1 MDTQYTIKYDG
12 WESAFEEFGDDF
24 VFFKGIVYHN
34 DQPDKAFPVILPY
47 KTVQKRA
54 VEMFPGVTD
63 IIHQAKKHIKT
74 WGPHESVLVRE
85 MEELGIDLEAVVLKI
100 IATDINLD
108 REYQRISSLNS
119 NPDKMSD
126 ILKELGKE
134 VSSIKSDTILYN
146 SLCGQLEKV
155 ITDEVTN
162 RYPILLNSSSDCILQ
177 LETILTHH
185 IPLLVS
191 DLTRLIQKAE
201 KTD

>member
-1 MDTQYTIKYDG
+1 
-12 WESAFEEFGDDF
+12 
-24 VFFKGIVYHN
+24 
-34 DQPDKAFPVILPY
+34 
-47 KTVQKRA
+47 
-54 VEMFPGVTD
+54 
-63 IIHQAKKHIKT
+63 
-74 WGPHESVLVRE
+74 
-85 MEELGIDLEAVVLKI
+85 
-100 IATDINLD
+100 
-108 REYQRISSLNS
+108 S

>member
-1 MDTQYTIKYDG
+1 MATQYTIKYDG
-12 WESAFEEFGDDF
+12 WESAFEEFGDDL
-24 VFFKGIVYHN
+24 VFFRGIVHHN
-34 DQPDKAFPVILPY
+34 DQPDKVFPVILPY

-54 VEMFPGVTD
+54 TEMFPAVAD
-63 IIHQAKKHIKT
+63 IIHQAKKNIKT

-85 MEELGIDLEAVVLKI
+85 MEGLGIDLEAVVLKI
-100 IATDINLD
+100 IAIDINLD
-108 REYQRISSLNS
+108 KEYQRIFSLNLS
-119 NPDKMSD
+119 SDKIPD

-155 ITDEVTN
+155 ITDEVTT
-162 RYPILLNSSSDCILQ
+162 RYPVLLNSSSDYILQ

-185 IPLLVS
+185 IPSLVS
-191 DLTRLIQKAE
+191 DLASLIHQAE